1 MKIHG
6 LQKMTLLDFPGKVA
20 CTVFLGG
27 CNFRCPYCH
36 NFELVDGTM
45 PPLMD
50 DAELLAF
57 LSKRRGLLDG
67 VCITGGEPLL
77 HRELPELLRKVRA
90 LGFATKLDTNGTS
103 PDALAALIDEGHL
116 HSVARDVKHSPE
128 RYGEATGAAEAA
140 PSDIAAASC
149 PDPQAPSCGGAV
161 GAVRRSV
168 ALLLEG
174 RVDYEFRTTV
184 VAGMHDEASIAAIA
198 AWITGARHY
207 YLQPFA
213 DRETV
218 PQRGLATPDADE
230 MRRLLAAARQILPN
244 AEIRGMQI

>member
-50 DAELLAF
+50 DTELLAF
-57 LSKRRGLLDG
+57 LAKRRGLLDG

-103 PDALAALIDEGHL
+103 PDALAALIDEGL
-116 HSVARDVKHSPE
+116 LDYVAMDVKHSPE

-140 PSDIAAASC
+140 PSDIAAASR
-149 PDPQAPSCGGAV
+149 PDPQALPCGGAV

-198 AWITGARHY
+198 AWIAGARRY

-244 AEIRGMQI
+244 AKIRGMQI

>member
-57 LSKRRGLLDG
+57 LAKRRGLLDG

-103 PDALAALIDEGHL
+103 PDALAALIDEGL
-116 HSVARDVKHSPE
+116 LDYVAMDVKHSPE
-128 RYGEATGAAEAA
+128 RYGEATGAA
-140 PSDIAAASC
+140 SC
-149 PDPQAPSCGGAV
+149 PDPQAPSCGAAV

-198 AWITGARHY
+198 AWIAGARRY

-244 AEIRGMQI
+244 AEIRGMQT